1 MLVLLPP
8 SESKWAG
15 PARGAPVRLGS
26 LSHPELTGAREQVLD
41 ALVEVSARE
50 DAPALLGAGAGLA
63 QVVRANTTLRTR
75 PAAPASRVYTGVLFD
90 ALDLPSVPAAAA
102 RRVLVVS
109 ALWGALRPG
118 DRVPGYRLSMGT
130 DLPGTGPLPAFW
142 RRHLAPV
149 LDALAAAAGQ
159 VVVDARSSTYAAA
172 WKPPRDLA
180 ARVVALRV
188 LRERDGRRSVVSHMA
203 KHTRG
208 QVARHLLVRA
218 GPVPADAEALASA
231 VAEAFPAELAPAVPG
246 RPRTLDVVVRD

>member
-15 PARGAPVRLGS
+15 PARGAPVRLAS
-26 LSHPELTGAREQVLD
+26 LSHPELTGARERVLD
-41 ALVEVSARE
+41 ALVALSARE

-63 QVVRANTTLRTR
+63 AVVRANTTLRTR

-109 ALWGALRPG
+109 ALWGVLRPG

-130 DLPGTGPLPAFW
+130 DLPGTGPLAAFW
-142 RRHLAPV
+142 RPHLGAALAPS
-149 LDALAAAAGQ
+149 G
-159 VVVDARSSTYAAA
+159 VVVDCRSAAYAAA
-172 WKPPRDLA
+172 WAPDAATA
-180 ARVVALRV
+180 ARTVRVRV
-188 LRERDGRRSVVSHMA
+188 LRAGRVVSHAA

-208 QVARHLLVRA
+208 LLARHLLTRA
-218 GPVPADAEALASA
+218 GRAPRT
-231 VAEAFPAELAPAVPG
+231 PAELLDATAGAFGAQLLEPERAGTPW
-246 RPRTLDVVVRD
+246 TLEVEAA